1 MASVFVLLEAF
12 TRKEAAALG
21 FFPCATAPSLL
32 GITFFP
38 QNPWIPVHP
47 LSQGMHPRRHFPP
60 SYNRRPRYL
69 RPYGR
74 LRLLFLPCRRFSA
87 NHLPPEICLRT
98 CPQCPD
104 IRLRVTL
111 PGNWK
116 SSCLRWKIFKIE
128 LNEPF
133 WNLLKVFLPYVLT
146 EFICILTTIW
156 PLLCSRPSKCRKRGC
171 CTRKESKCSS
181 LFTVKCLQKH
191 KNDRHRPH
199 NFQKADNSNR
209 PFWITI
215 VFQRSLFSKFSKIR
229 NSGML

>member
-1 MASVFVLLEAF
+1 MGDSPENYFRFIEYPINFCVLL
-12 TRKEAAALG
+12 ALC
-21 FFPCATAPSLL
+21 FYNLKNKRERQAHLNCTCRSLL
-32 GITFFP
+32 GITSFP
-38 QNPWIPVHP
+38 QNPWILAHP
-47 LSQGMHPRRHFPP
+47 LSQGTHPRRRFPP
-60 SYNRRPRYL
+60 SYIHRPRYL

-156 PLLCSRPSKCRKRGC
+156 PLLCSCPSKCRKSLLWQPPTGFFLFWQQMCRAN
-171 CTRKESKCSS
+171 KVHVSS
-181 LFTVKCLQKH
+181 SVYTAL
-191 KNDRHRPH
+191 
-199 NFQKADNSNR
+199 S
-209 PFWITI
+209 
-215 VFQRSLFSKFSKIR
+215 
-229 NSGML
+229 

>member
-1 MASVFVLLEAF
+1 MLLPTLRVIARPQSAHF
-12 TRKEAAALG
+12 RKPLNRWTARPFGEVQVSRCKRACTLSKISCPINFCVSLALC
-21 FFPCATAPSLL
+21 FYNLKNKRERQAHLSCTCRSLL

-60 SYNRRPRYL
+60 SYNRRRRYL

-74 LRLLFLPCRRFSA
+74 PRLLFLPCRRFSA

-116 SSCLRWKIFKIE
+116 SSCLRWNIFKIE
-128 LNEPF
+128 LNEP
-133 WNLLKVFLPYVLT
+133 L
-146 EFICILTTIW
+146 
-156 PLLCSRPSKCRKRGC
+156 
-171 CTRKESKCSS
+171 
-181 LFTVKCLQKH
+181 
-191 KNDRHRPH
+191 
-199 NFQKADNSNR
+199 
-209 PFWITI
+209 
-215 VFQRSLFSKFSKIR
+215 
-229 NSGML
+229 

>member
-1 MASVFVLLEAF
+1 MQVERSFVRKISVGSIKLSGGRVRNAWVTCPVQGDNSWKRLLIPHK
-12 TRKEAAALG
+12 R
-21 FFPCATAPSLL
+21 CRSLL

-133 WNLLKVFLPYVLT
+133 
-146 EFICILTTIW
+146 
-156 PLLCSRPSKCRKRGC
+156 
-171 CTRKESKCSS
+171 
-181 LFTVKCLQKH
+181 
-191 KNDRHRPH
+191 
-199 NFQKADNSNR
+199 
-209 PFWITI
+209 
-215 VFQRSLFSKFSKIR
+215 
-229 NSGML
+229 

>member
-1 MASVFVLLEAF
+1 ML
-12 TRKEAAALG
+12 
-21 FFPCATAPSLL
+21 FPSICWFSRFLRNKSDMLHVHQIRYMSCNTQIIYLPKCSLIFLHPLSISYSPFYISTKNKRERQVHLSCTCRSLL

-104 IRLRVTL
+104 
-111 PGNWK
+111 
-116 SSCLRWKIFKIE
+116 
-128 LNEPF
+128 
-133 WNLLKVFLPYVLT
+133 
-146 EFICILTTIW
+146 
-156 PLLCSRPSKCRKRGC
+156 
-171 CTRKESKCSS
+171 
-181 LFTVKCLQKH
+181 
-191 KNDRHRPH
+191 RHP
-199 NFQKADNSNR
+199 
-209 PFWITI
+209 
-215 VFQRSLFSKFSKIR
+215 
-229 NSGML
+229 